1 MCFMCV
7 DDVEWEL
14 LDWGST
20 GWIVRPQNVPDGE
33 HLCVLDVKLAPG
45 KGHDFHTHPHQEEI
59 ILVRTGIVEQW
70 IGRERKQ
77 LTVGDAAFIPMGTA
91 HRLEHKPRADH
102 SHDERQDGDRCAVDQ
117 RLLAGEGQHG
127 DEMHRPQ
134 ARAQHHRAADV
145 PEPLTV

>member
-1 MCFMCV
+1 MCV

-77 LTVGDAAFIPMGTA
+77 LTVGDAAFIPMGTVHA
-91 HRLEHKPRADH
+91 TFVPETATEPVRLFVVLGPSFGPAGYE
-102 SHDERQDGDRCAVDQ
+102 AVDVSN
-117 RLLAGEGQHG
+117 E
-127 DEMHRPQ
+127 
-134 ARAQHHRAADV
+134 
-145 PEPLTV
+145 EPWVSLRSR